1 MPLRKEIKMYN
12 NIRFTDNADL
22 ALQYAGSIA
31 LQYGKYAIDSEHIL
45 YGLTKIPDSLSNKI
59 LSSYGITSSALD
71 TLFAKMYR
79 GASTMI
85 ANEVELTIDS
95 KEIISIASQ
104 FAMQIGHD
112 FVGTEHLL
120 IAILTGDN
128 YSAGNIIKKHFRV
141 NINDIKNSV
150 LQILKSTALGNMGGY
165 GYTPQSNNYSSF
177 GGYDGYQEE
186 HRMNPDYSKEGGNG
200 EMPDFIKSMGRDLTE
215 RAREGKIDP
224 IIGRKEEIARVIEIL
239 CRKNKNNPVLIG
251 EAGVGKSAVVDGL
264 ALAIANNEVPD
275 LLKGKTIFSL
285 ELGGLMAGTK
295 YRGELEERLKQLIDY
310 ICNNKDIIVF
320 IDEIHT
326 LVQVGGDKGEVNP
339 ADMLKPYLA
348 RGEFQTIGATTTDE
362 YKKYIEK
369 DKALERRFQPVIVNP
384 PTVQQTIEIL
394 RGLKDSF
401 EVFHKVKIADEAIVA
416 AASLSD
422 RYIMDRSL
430 PDKAID
436 LIDEASSRVKV
447 VGKKKP
453 EELVKL
459 EEDLSRYE
467 VEKKEALFAENF
479 EKAGEYRDK
488 IRETQEKIK
497 ELNASGYGSDELVIT
512 QDDIC
517 NIISDWTKIPISK
530 ITENERDRLLKLEDI
545 LHKRVIGQDEAVV
558 AVSKAIR
565 KARIGLKDN
574 NRPIGSFMFLGQT
587 GVGKTEL
594 CKALAEAMFDNES
607 AVIRLDM
614 SEYME
619 KHSVSK
625 LIGSPPGYVG
635 FDDGGQLT
643 EKVRRKP
650 YSVILFDEIEKAH
663 PDVFNLLLQVLD
675 DGRLTDSQGRTV
687 SFKNTIIIFTS
698 NVGVSELPKKKGG
711 LGFGTNEEDNKELD
725 YDEIRTILMGAL
737 KKHFRPEFIN
747 RIDVVTVF
755 HPLNTEQLSQIAK
768 LFITNLNKRLQGQ
781 GASLKITESAL
792 KYLID
797 KGYDSEYGARPLR
810 RLIEQ
815 EIEDKLAEQLL
826 DGSISRD
833 STIIISARDGKLN
846 FKVTPKEN

>member
-1 MPLRKEIKMYN
+1 MYSN
-12 NIRFTDNADL
+12 LRFTESADL

-31 LQYGKYAIDSEHIL
+31 LQYGSYTIDTEHIL
-45 YGLTKIPDSLSNKI
+45 YGLTMIKDSVASKI
-59 LSSYGITSSALD
+59 LKNYGITSSSLENV
-71 TLFAKMYR
+71 FAKIYKNS
-79 GASTMI
+79 STLI
-85 ANEVELTIDS
+85 ANEVDLSIDS
-95 KEIISIASQ
+95 KEAILIASQ
-104 FAMQIGHD
+104 FASQIGHD
-112 FVGTEHLL
+112 FVGPEHLL
-120 IAILTGDN
+120 IAILLGEN
-128 YSAGNIIKKHFRV
+128 YDAGSIIKRYFRA

-150 LQILKSTALGNMGGY
+150 LQVLKSKAMGM
-165 GYTPQSNNYSSF
+165 PQDNYS
-177 GGYDGYQEE
+177 
-186 HRMNPDYSKEGGNG
+186 NYSDMGTMQNSNFSGNSA
-200 EMPDFIKSMGRDLTE
+200 ELPEFMSSMGRDLTAK
-215 RAREGKIDP
+215 AREGKIDP
-224 IIGRKEEIARVIEIL
+224 IIGRKEEIERVIEIL

-264 ALAIANNEVPD
+264 ALAIASGNVPD
-275 LLKGKTIFSL
+275 LLKNKTIFSL

-295 YRGELEERLKQLIDY
+295 YRGELEERLKQVIDY
-310 ICNNKDIIVF
+310 ITNNKDIIVF

-348 RGEFQTIGATTTDE
+348 RGEFQTIGATTTEE
-362 YKKYIEK
+362 YRKYIEK
-369 DKALERRFQPVIVNP
+369 DKALERRFQPVMVNP
-384 PTVQQTIEIL
+384 PTVEQTIEIL

-401 EVFHKVKIADEAIVA
+401 EVFHKVKISDDAIVA

-436 LIDEASSRVKV
+436 LIDEASSKVKV
-447 VGKKKP
+447 NGRKKP
-453 EELVKL
+453 EELKEL
-459 EEDLSRYE
+459 EEQISKYE
-467 VEKKEALFAENF
+467 AEKKEALFAENF
-479 EKAGEYRDK
+479 EKAGQFRDK
-488 IRETQEKIK
+488 IREAQEKIK
-497 ELNASGYGSDELVIT
+497 QISNSDVANSDDLTIT
-512 QDDIC
+512 QEDIC
-517 NIISDWTKIPISK
+517 NIVSEWTKIPVSK
-530 ITENERDRLLKLEDI
+530 ITENERERLLKLEEI
-545 LHKRVIGQDEAVV
+545 LHKRVIGQDEAVR

-565 KARIGLKDN
+565 RARIGLKDN

-594 CKALAEAMFDNES
+594 CKALAEAMFDNEN

-635 FDDGGQLT
+635 FDEGGQLT

-663 PDVFNLLLQVLD
+663 PDVFNILLQVLD

-698 NVGVSELPKKKGG
+698 NVGVNELPKKKGG
-711 LGFGTNEEDNKELD
+711 LGFGDGNDDKTLD
-725 YDEIRTILMGAL
+725 YDEIKEILMNAL
-737 KKHFRPEFIN
+737 KRQFKPEFLN

-755 HPLNTEQLSQIAK
+755 HPLNYEQLSQIAK
-768 LFITNLNKRLQGQ
+768 LFISNLNKRLLSR
-781 GASLKITESAL
+781 GANLKVTESAL

-815 EIEDKLAEQLL
+815 EIEDKIAEQILE
-826 DGSISRD
+826 GTIPEK
-833 STIIISARDGKLN
+833 STIIISAKDGKLN
-846 FKVTPKEN
+846 FKVSPQEN

>member
-1 MPLRKEIKMYN
+1 MYSN
-12 NIRFTDNADL
+12 LRFTESADL

-31 LQYGKYAIDSEHIL
+31 LQYGSYTIDTEHIL
-45 YGLTKIPDSLSNKI
+45 YGLTMIKDSVASKI
-59 LSSYGITSSALD
+59 LKNYGITSSSLENV
-71 TLFAKMYR
+71 FAKIYKNS
-79 GASTMI
+79 STLI
-85 ANEVELTIDS
+85 ANEVDLSIDS
-95 KEIISIASQ
+95 KEAILIASQ
-104 FAMQIGHD
+104 FASQIGHD

-120 IAILTGDN
+120 IAILLGEN
-128 YSAGNIIKKHFRV
+128 YDAGSIIKRYFRA

-150 LQILKSTALGNMGGY
+150 LQVLKSKAMGM
-165 GYTPQSNNYSSF
+165 PQDNYS
-177 GGYDGYQEE
+177 
-186 HRMNPDYSKEGGNG
+186 NYSDMGTMQNSNFSGNSA
-200 EMPDFIKSMGRDLTE
+200 ELPEFMSSMGRDLTAK
-215 RAREGKIDP
+215 AREGKIDP
-224 IIGRKEEIARVIEIL
+224 IIGRKEEIERVIEIL

-264 ALAIANNEVPD
+264 ALAIASGNVPD
-275 LLKGKTIFSL
+275 LLKNKTIFSL

-295 YRGELEERLKQLIDY
+295 YRGELEERLKQVIDY
-310 ICNNKDIIVF
+310 ITNNKDIIVF

-348 RGEFQTIGATTTDE
+348 RGEFQTIGATTTEE
-362 YKKYIEK
+362 YRKYIEK
-369 DKALERRFQPVIVNP
+369 DKALERRFQPVMVNP
-384 PTVQQTIEIL
+384 PTVEQTIEIL

-401 EVFHKVKIADEAIVA
+401 EVFHKVKISDDAIVA

-436 LIDEASSRVKV
+436 LIDEASSKVKV
-447 VGKKKP
+447 NGRKKP
-453 EELVKL
+453 EELKEL
-459 EEDLSRYE
+459 EEQISKYE
-467 VEKKEALFAENF
+467 AEKKEALFAENF
-479 EKAGEYRDK
+479 EKAGQFRDK
-488 IRETQEKIK
+488 IREAQEKIK
-497 ELNASGYGSDELVIT
+497 QISNSDVANSDDLTIT
-512 QDDIC
+512 QEDIC
-517 NIISDWTKIPISK
+517 NIVSEWTKIPVSK
-530 ITENERDRLLKLEDI
+530 ITENERERLLKLEEI
-545 LHKRVIGQDEAVV
+545 LHKRVIGQDEAVR

-565 KARIGLKDN
+565 RARIGLKDN

-594 CKALAEAMFDNES
+594 CKALAEAMFDNEN

-635 FDDGGQLT
+635 FDEGGQLT

-663 PDVFNLLLQVLD
+663 PDVFNILLQVLD

-698 NVGVSELPKKKGG
+698 NVGVNELPKKKGG
-711 LGFGTNEEDNKELD
+711 LGFGDGNDDKTLD
-725 YDEIRTILMGAL
+725 YDEIKEILMNAL
-737 KKHFRPEFIN
+737 KRQFKPEFLN

-755 HPLNTEQLSQIAK
+755 HPLNYEQLSQIAK
-768 LFITNLNKRLQGQ
+768 LFISNLNKRLLSR
-781 GASLKITESAL
+781 GANLKVTERAL

-797 KGYDSEYGARPLR
+797 KGYDSEYGARPVR

-815 EIEDKLAEQLL
+815 EIEDKIAEQILE
-826 DGSISRD
+826 GTIPEK
-833 STIIISARDGKLN
+833 STIIISAKDGKLN
-846 FKVTPKEN
+846 FKVSPQEN

>member
-1 MPLRKEIKMYN
+1 MYN

-31 LQYGKYAIDSEHIL
+31 LQYGKFAIDSDHIL

-59 LSSYGITSSALD
+59 LSSYGITSTALD
-71 TLFAKMYR
+71 NLFAKLYK

-85 ANEVELTIDS
+85 ANEVDLTIDS

-120 IAILTGDN
+120 IAILTGDS
-128 YSAGNIIKKHFRV
+128 YSAGNIIKKNFRV

-165 GYTPQSNNYSSF
+165 NTYSQPQNMGYGYNN
-177 GGYDGYQEE
+177 GYDSYTSQGPMANDYQRETA
-186 HRMNPDYSKEGGNG
+186 PG
-200 EMPDFIKSMGRDLTE
+200 EIPEFIKSMGRDLTAK
-215 RAREGKIDP
+215 ARDGKIDP
-224 IIGRKEEIARVIEIL
+224 IIGRKDEIARVIEIL

-310 ICNNKDIIVF
+310 ICNNKDMIVF

-369 DKALERRFQPVIVNP
+369 DKALERRFQPVMVNP
-384 PTVQQTIEIL
+384 PSVQQTIEIL

-436 LIDEASSRVKV
+436 LIDEASSRAKV

-459 EEDLSRYE
+459 EEDIARYE

-488 IRETQEKIK
+488 IRDAQEKIK
-497 ELNASGYGSDELVIT
+497 EFSSANYGLNELVIT
-512 QDDIC
+512 QEDIC
-517 NIISDWTKIPISK
+517 NIISDWTHIPITK

-545 LHKRVIGQDEAVV
+545 LHKRVIGQNEAVV

-594 CKALAEAMFDNES
+594 CKALAEAMFDSET

-635 FDDGGQLT
+635 FDEGGQLT

-650 YSVILFDEIEKAH
+650 YSVVLFDEVEKAH

-711 LGFGTNEEDNKELD
+711 LGFGADEDIDKELD
-725 YDEIRTILMGAL
+725 YEEIKDILTGAL
-737 KKHFRPEFIN
+737 KKHFRPEFLN

-755 HPLNTEQLSQIAK
+755 HPLNTAQLSQIAK
-768 LFITNLNKRLQGQ
+768 LFITGLNKRLQSQ

-792 KYLID
+792 KYLIH

-815 EIEDKLAEQLL
+815 EIEDRLAEQLL
-826 DGSISRD
+826 DGSISRN
-833 STIIISARDGKLN
+833 STIIISARDGRLN
-846 FKVTPKEN
+846 FKVSEKEN

>member
-1 MPLRKEIKMYN
+1 MYSN
-12 NIRFTDNADL
+12 LRFTESADL

-31 LQYGKYAIDSEHIL
+31 LQYGSYTIDTEHIL
-45 YGLTKIPDSLSNKI
+45 YGLTMIKDSVASKI
-59 LSSYGITSSALD
+59 LKNYGITSSSLENV
-71 TLFAKMYR
+71 FAKIYKNS
-79 GASTMI
+79 STLI
-85 ANEVELTIDS
+85 ANEVDLSIDS
-95 KEIISIASQ
+95 KEAILIASQ
-104 FAMQIGHD
+104 FASQIGHD

-120 IAILTGDN
+120 IAILLGEN
-128 YSAGNIIKKHFRV
+128 YDAGSIIKRYFRA

-150 LQILKSTALGNMGGY
+150 LQVLKSKAMGM
-165 GYTPQSNNYSSF
+165 PQDNYS
-177 GGYDGYQEE
+177 
-186 HRMNPDYSKEGGNG
+186 NYSDMGTMQNSNFSENSA
-200 EMPDFIKSMGRDLTE
+200 ELPEFMSSMGRDLTAK
-215 RAREGKIDP
+215 AREGKIDP
-224 IIGRKEEIARVIEIL
+224 IIGRKEEIERVIEIL

-264 ALAIANNEVPD
+264 ALAIASGNVPD
-275 LLKGKTIFSL
+275 LLKNKTIFSL

-295 YRGELEERLKQLIDY
+295 YRGELEERLKQVIDY
-310 ICNNKDIIVF
+310 ITNNKDIIVF

-348 RGEFQTIGATTTDE
+348 RGEFQTIGATTTEE
-362 YKKYIEK
+362 YRKYIEK
-369 DKALERRFQPVIVNP
+369 DKALERRFQPVMVNP
-384 PTVQQTIEIL
+384 PTVEQTIEIL

-401 EVFHKVKIADEAIVA
+401 EVFHKVKISDDAIVA

-436 LIDEASSRVKV
+436 LIDEASSKVKV
-447 VGKKKP
+447 NGRKKP
-453 EELVKL
+453 EELKEL
-459 EEDLSRYE
+459 EEQISKYE
-467 VEKKEALFAENF
+467 AEKKEALFAENF
-479 EKAGEYRDK
+479 EKAGQFRDK
-488 IRETQEKIK
+488 IREAQEKIK
-497 ELNASGYGSDELVIT
+497 QISNSDVANSDDLTIT
-512 QDDIC
+512 QEDIC
-517 NIISDWTKIPISK
+517 NIVSEWTKIPVSK
-530 ITENERDRLLKLEDI
+530 ITENERERLLKLEEI
-545 LHKRVIGQDEAVV
+545 LHKRVIGQDEAVR

-565 KARIGLKDN
+565 RARIGLKDN

-594 CKALAEAMFDNES
+594 CKALAEAMFDNEN

-635 FDDGGQLT
+635 FDEGGQLT

-663 PDVFNLLLQVLD
+663 PDVFNILLQVLD

-698 NVGVSELPKKKGG
+698 NVGVNELPKKKGG
-711 LGFGTNEEDNKELD
+711 LGFGDGNDDKTLD
-725 YDEIRTILMGAL
+725 YDEIKEILMNAL
-737 KKHFRPEFIN
+737 KRQFKPEFLN

-755 HPLNTEQLSQIAK
+755 HPLNYEQLSQIAK
-768 LFITNLNKRLQGQ
+768 LFISNLNKRLLSR
-781 GASLKITESAL
+781 GANLKVTESAL

-815 EIEDKLAEQLL
+815 EIEDKIAEQILE
-826 DGSISRD
+826 GTIPEK
-833 STIIISARDGKLN
+833 STIIISAKDGKLN
-846 FKVTPKEN
+846 FKVSPQEN

>member
-1 MPLRKEIKMYN
+1 MYSN
-12 NIRFTDNADL
+12 LRFTESADL

-31 LQYGKYAIDSEHIL
+31 LQYGSYTIDTEHIL
-45 YGLTKIPDSLSNKI
+45 YGLTMIKDSVASKI
-59 LSSYGITSSALD
+59 LKNYGITSSSLENV
-71 TLFAKMYR
+71 FAKVYKNS
-79 GASTMI
+79 STLI
-85 ANEVELTIDS
+85 ANEVDLSIDS
-95 KEIISIASQ
+95 KEAILIASQ
-104 FAMQIGHD
+104 FASQIGHD

-120 IAILTGDN
+120 IAILLGEN
-128 YSAGNIIKKHFRV
+128 YDAGTIIKRYFRA

-150 LQILKSTALGNMGGY
+150 LQVLKSKAMGM
-165 GYTPQSNNYSSF
+165 PQDNYS
-177 GGYDGYQEE
+177 
-186 HRMNPDYSKEGGNG
+186 NYSDMSTMQNTNYAGNSA
-200 EMPDFIKSMGRDLTE
+200 ELPEFMKSMGRDLTAK
-215 RAREGKIDP
+215 AREGKIDP
-224 IIGRKEEIARVIEIL
+224 IIGRKEEIERVIEIL

-264 ALAIANNEVPD
+264 ALAIANGNVPD
-275 LLKGKTIFSL
+275 LLKSKTIFSL

-295 YRGELEERLKQLIDY
+295 YRGELEERLKQVIDY
-310 ICNNKDIIVF
+310 ITNNKDIIVF

-348 RGEFQTIGATTTDE
+348 RGEFQTIGATTTEE
-362 YKKYIEK
+362 YRKYIEK

-384 PTVQQTIEIL
+384 PTVEQTIEIL

-401 EVFHKVKIADEAIVA
+401 EVFHKVKISDDAIVA

-436 LIDEASSRVKV
+436 LIDEASSKVKV
-447 VGKKKP
+447 NGRKKP
-453 EELVKL
+453 EELKEL
-459 EEDLSRYE
+459 EEQISKYE
-467 VEKKEALFAENF
+467 AEKKEALFAENF
-479 EKAGEYRDK
+479 EKAGQFRDK
-488 IRETQEKIK
+488 IREAQEKIK
-497 ELNASGYGSDELVIT
+497 QISSSDVANSDDLTIT
-512 QDDIC
+512 QEDIC
-517 NIISDWTKIPISK
+517 NIVSEWTKIPVSK
-530 ITENERDRLLKLEDI
+530 ITENERERLLKLEEI
-545 LHKRVIGQDEAVV
+545 LHKRVIGQDEAVR

-565 KARIGLKDN
+565 RARIGLKDN

-594 CKALAEAMFDNES
+594 CKALAEAMFDNEN

-635 FDDGGQLT
+635 FDEGGQLT

-663 PDVFNLLLQVLD
+663 PDVFNILLQVLD

-698 NVGVSELPKKKGG
+698 NVGVNELPKKKGG
-711 LGFGTNEEDNKELD
+711 LGFGDGNDDKTLD
-725 YDEIRTILMGAL
+725 YDEIKEILTNAL
-737 KKHFRPEFIN
+737 KRQFKPEFLN

-755 HPLNTEQLSQIAK
+755 HPLNYEQLSQIAK
-768 LFITNLNKRLQGQ
+768 LFISNLNKRLLSR
-781 GASLKITESAL
+781 GANLKVTESAL

-797 KGYDSEYGARPLR
+797 KGYDTEYGARPLR

-815 EIEDKLAEQLL
+815 EIEDKIAEQILE
-826 DGSISRD
+826 GTIPEK
-833 STIIISARDGKLN
+833 STIIISAKDGKLN
-846 FKVTPKEN
+846 FKVSPQEN

>member
-1 MPLRKEIKMYN
+1 MYN
-12 NIRFTDNADL
+12 NLKFTENADL

-31 LQYGKYAIDSEHIL
+31 LQYGSYTIDTEHIL
-45 YGLTKIPDSLSNKI
+45 YGLTKIGDSVASKI
-59 LSSYGITSSALD
+59 LKNYGITSSALENVFSKIYKNTS
-71 TLFAKMYR
+71 TLI
-79 GASTMI
+79 SS
-85 ANEVELTIDS
+85 EVDLSIDS
-95 KEIISIASQ
+95 KEAILIASQ
-104 FAMQIGHD
+104 FASQIGHD
-112 FVGTEHLL
+112 FVGTEHML
-120 IAILTGDN
+120 IAILMGDN
-128 YSAGNIIKKHFRV
+128 YDACSVIKRFFRANIY
-141 NINDIKNSV
+141 DIKNSV
-150 LQILKSTALGNMGGY
+150 LQVLKSKAMGTNFGKNDMNY
-165 GYTPQSNNYSSF
+165 GDMNSTMQSTNYPQNSSV
-177 GGYDGYQEE
+177 
-186 HRMNPDYSKEGGNG
+186 
-200 EMPDFIKSMGRDLTE
+200 MPEFMKNMGRDLTE
-215 RAREGKIDP
+215 KARDGKIDP
-224 IIGRKEEIARVIEIL
+224 IIGRKEEIERVIEIL

-264 ALAIANNEVPD
+264 ALAIANGDVPD
-275 LLKGKTIFSL
+275 ILRNKSIFSL

-295 YRGELEERLKQLIDY
+295 YRGELEERLKQVIDY
-310 ICNNKDIIVF
+310 ITSNKDIIVF

-362 YKKYIEK
+362 YRKYIEK

-384 PTVQQTIEIL
+384 PTVEQTIEIL

-401 EVFHKVKIADEAIVA
+401 EVFHKVKITDDAIIA
-416 AASLSD
+416 SASLSD

-447 VGKKKP
+447 IGKKKP
-453 EELVKL
+453 DDIKNL
-459 EEDLSRYE
+459 EDEISKYE
-467 VEKKEALFAENF
+467 AEKKEALFAENF
-479 EKAGEYRDK
+479 EKAGQFRDK
-488 IRETQEKIK
+488 IREAQEKLK
-497 ELNASGYGSDELVIT
+497 NLQANNAISDELTIT

-517 NIISDWTKIPISK
+517 NIISEWTKIPVSK
-530 ITENERDRLLKLEDI
+530 ITENERERLLKLEDI
-545 LHKRVIGQDEAVV
+545 LHKRVIGQNEAVI

-565 KARIGLKDN
+565 RARIGLKDN
-574 NRPIGSFMFLGQT
+574 SRPIGSFMFLGQT

-594 CKALAEAMFDNES
+594 CKALAEAMFDNEN

-635 FDDGGQLT
+635 FDEGGQLT
-643 EKVRRKP
+643 ERVRRKP

-675 DGRLTDSQGRTV
+675 DGRLTDSQGRTI

-711 LGFGTNEEDNKELD
+711 LGFGENESDKELD
-725 YDEIRTILMGAL
+725 YDEIKEILTSAL
-737 KKHFRPEFIN
+737 KRHFKPEFLN

-755 HPLNTEQLSQIAK
+755 HPLNYEQLSQIAK
-768 LFITNLNKRLQGQ
+768 LFISNLNKRLGRQS
-781 GASLKITESAL
+781 ANLKVTESAL

-815 EIEDKLAEQLL
+815 EIEDRIAEQYLE
-826 DGSISRD
+826 GNIPNN
-833 STIIISARDGKLN
+833 STIIISAKEGKLS
-846 FKVTPKEN
+846 FRVTPQEK

>member
-1 MPLRKEIKMYN
+1 MYN
-12 NIRFTDNADL
+12 NLRFTENAN
-22 ALQYAGSIA
+22 AVLQYAGTIA
-31 LQYGKYAIDSEHIL
+31 LQFGSYSIDTEHIL
-45 YGLTKIPDSLSNKI
+45 YGLTKVKDSVACKI
-59 LSSYGITSSALD
+59 LNSYGINNVALESLFTKLFKNST
-71 TLFAKMYR
+71 TL
-79 GASTMI
+79 I
-85 ANEVELTIDS
+85 ANEVDLAIDS
-95 KEIISIASQ
+95 KEAILIASQ
-104 FAMQIGHD
+104 FASQIGYD

-120 IAILTGDN
+120 IAILMGEN
-128 YSAGNIIKKHFRV
+128 YDACSIIKRHFKV
-141 NINDIKNSV
+141 NINDIRNAV
-150 LQILKSTALGNMGGY
+150 MQILKSKSM
-165 GYTPQSNNYSSF
+165 
-177 GGYDGYQEE
+177 GYDDFSSSQSSMQSE
-186 HRMNPDYSKEGGNG
+186 DYSRNVG
-200 EMPDFIKSMGRDLTE
+200 EIPEFIKSMGRDLTAK
-215 RAREGKIDP
+215 ARDGKIDP
-224 IIGRKEEIARVIEIL
+224 IIGRQEEIERVIEIL

-251 EAGVGKSAVVDGL
+251 EAGVGKSAVIDGL
-264 ALAIANNEVPD
+264 ALAIVKGEVPEI
-275 LLKGKTIFSL
+275 LKNKVIFSL

-310 ICNNKDIIVF
+310 IISNKDIIVF

-362 YKKYIEK
+362 YRRYIEK
-369 DKALERRFQPVIVNP
+369 DKALERRFQPVTVNP

-401 EVFHKVKIADEAIVA
+401 EVFHKVKISDEAIVA

-436 LIDEASSRVKV
+436 LIDEASSKAKV
-447 VGKKKP
+447 LGKKKP
-453 EELVKL
+453 DELVTL
-459 EEDLSRYE
+459 EEDIAKYE
-467 VEKKEALFAENF
+467 VEKKEALLAENF
-479 EKAGEYRDK
+479 EKASEFRDK
-488 IRETQEKIK
+488 IRTAQEKIK
-497 ELNASGYGSDELVIT
+497 EYSSNISGGDLEIT
-512 QDDIC
+512 ADDIC
-517 NIISDWTKIPISK
+517 NVISAWTKIPVSK
-530 ITENERDRLLKLEDI
+530 ITENEKERLLKLEEI
-545 LHKRVIGQDEAVV
+545 LHSRVIGQDEAVN

-565 KARIGLKDN
+565 RARIGLKDN

-594 CKALAEAMFDNES
+594 CKALAEAMFDNEN

-643 EKVRRKP
+643 EKVRHKP
-650 YSVILFDEIEKAH
+650 YSVVLFDEVEKAH

-675 DGRLTDSQGRTV
+675 DGRLTDSQGRMV

-698 NVGVSELPKKKGG
+698 NVGVSELPKKKGH
-711 LGFGTNEEDNKELD
+711 LGFSEDNENYTPD
-725 YDEIRTILMGAL
+725 YEEIKSTLLNAL
-737 KKHFRPEFIN
+737 KKHFKPEFIN

-755 HPLNTEQLSQIAK
+755 HPLNYEQLSQIAK
-768 LFITNLNKRLQGQ
+768 LFIRNLNKRLQNRG
-781 GASLKITESAL
+781 SNLKVTESAL

-815 EIEDKLAEQLL
+815 EIEDRIAEQLL
-826 DGSISRD
+826 EGNIPTG
-833 STIIISARDGKLN
+833 STIIISAKDNNLA
-846 FKVTPKEN
+846 FKVSSQEN

>member
-1 MPLRKEIKMYN
+1 MYSN
-12 NIRFTDNADL
+12 LRFTESADL

-31 LQYGKYAIDSEHIL
+31 LQYGSYTIDTEHIL
-45 YGLTKIPDSLSNKI
+45 YGLTMIKDSVASKI
-59 LSSYGITSSALD
+59 LKNYGITSSSLENV
-71 TLFAKMYR
+71 FAKIYKNS
-79 GASTMI
+79 STLI
-85 ANEVELTIDS
+85 ANEVDLSIDS
-95 KEIISIASQ
+95 KEAILIASQ
-104 FAMQIGHD
+104 FASQIGHD

-120 IAILTGDN
+120 IAILLGEN
-128 YSAGNIIKKHFRV
+128 YDAGSIIKRYFKA

-150 LQILKSTALGNMGGY
+150 LQVLKSKAMGM
-165 GYTPQSNNYSSF
+165 PQDNYS
-177 GGYDGYQEE
+177 
-186 HRMNPDYSKEGGNG
+186 NYSDMGTMQNSNFSGNSA
-200 EMPDFIKSMGRDLTE
+200 ELPEFMSSMGRDLTAK
-215 RAREGKIDP
+215 AREGKIDP
-224 IIGRKEEIARVIEIL
+224 IIGRKEEIERVIEIL

-264 ALAIANNEVPD
+264 ALAIASGNVPD
-275 LLKGKTIFSL
+275 LLKNKTIFSL

-295 YRGELEERLKQLIDY
+295 YRGELEERLKQVIDY
-310 ICNNKDIIVF
+310 ITNNKDIIVF

-348 RGEFQTIGATTTDE
+348 RGEFQTIGATTTEE
-362 YKKYIEK
+362 YRKYIEK
-369 DKALERRFQPVIVNP
+369 DKALERRFQPVMVNP
-384 PTVQQTIEIL
+384 PTVEQTIEIL

-401 EVFHKVKIADEAIVA
+401 EVFHKVKISDDAIVA

-436 LIDEASSRVKV
+436 LIDEASSKVKV
-447 VGKKKP
+447 NGRKKP
-453 EELVKL
+453 EELKEL
-459 EEDLSRYE
+459 EEQISKYE
-467 VEKKEALFAENF
+467 AEKKEALFAENF
-479 EKAGEYRDK
+479 EKAGQFRDK
-488 IRETQEKIK
+488 IREAQEKIK
-497 ELNASGYGSDELVIT
+497 QISNSDVANSDDLTIT
-512 QDDIC
+512 QEDIC
-517 NIISDWTKIPISK
+517 NIVSEWTKIPVSK
-530 ITENERDRLLKLEDI
+530 ITENERERLLKLEEI
-545 LHKRVIGQDEAVV
+545 LHKRVIGQDEAVR

-565 KARIGLKDN
+565 RARIGLKDN

-594 CKALAEAMFDNES
+594 CKALAEAMFDNEN

-635 FDDGGQLT
+635 FDEGGQLT

-663 PDVFNLLLQVLD
+663 PDVFNILLQVLD

-698 NVGVSELPKKKGG
+698 NVGVNELPKKKGG
-711 LGFGTNEEDNKELD
+711 LGFGDGSDDKTLD
-725 YDEIRTILMGAL
+725 YDEIKETLMNAL
-737 KKHFRPEFIN
+737 KRQFKPEFLN

-755 HPLNTEQLSQIAK
+755 HPLNYEQLSQIAK
-768 LFITNLNKRLQGQ
+768 LFISNLNKRLLSR
-781 GASLKITESAL
+781 GANLKVTESAL

-815 EIEDKLAEQLL
+815 EIEDKIAEQILE
-826 DGSISRD
+826 GTIPEK
-833 STIIISARDGKLN
+833 STIIISAKDGKLN
-846 FKVTPKEN
+846 FKVSPQEN

>member
-1 MPLRKEIKMYN
+1 MYSN
-12 NIRFTDNADL
+12 LKFTENADF

-31 LQYGKYAIDSEHIL
+31 LQYGSYTIDTEHIL
-45 YGLTKIPDSLSNKI
+45 YGLTKIKDSVACKILNNYGINSQALENIFNKI
-59 LSSYGITSSALD
+59 Y
-71 TLFAKMYR
+71 KN
-79 GASTMI
+79 ASTI
-85 ANEVELTIDS
+85 ISNEVDLSIDT
-95 KEIISIASQ
+95 KEAILIASQ
-104 FAMQIGHD
+104 FASQIGHD

-120 IAILTGDN
+120 IAILMGDN
-128 YSAGNIIKKHFRV
+128 YDAGNIIKRYFKA
-141 NINDIKNSV
+141 NIYDIKNSV
-150 LQILKSTALGNMGGY
+150 LQVLKSKAMGMNY
-165 GYTPQSNNYSSF
+165 AENDMNYSEMGSTM
-177 GGYDGYQEE
+177 QSP
-186 HRMNPDYSKEGGNG
+186 NYSQNSQ
-200 EMPDFIKSMGRDLTE
+200 EMPEFMKSMGRDLTE
-215 RAREGKIDP
+215 KAREGKIDP
-224 IIGRKEEIARVIEIL
+224 IIGRKEEIERVIEIL

-264 ALAIANNEVPD
+264 ALAIAQGNVPD
-275 LLKGKTIFSL
+275 LLKNKTIFSL

-295 YRGELEERLKQLIDY
+295 YRGELEERLKQVIDY
-310 ICNNKDIIVF
+310 ITNNKDIIVF

-362 YKKYIEK
+362 YRKYIEK

-384 PTVQQTIEIL
+384 PTVEQTIEIL

-401 EVFHKVKIADEAIVA
+401 EVFHKVKITDDAIVA

-436 LIDEASSRVKV
+436 LIDEASSKVKV
-447 VGKKKP
+447 IGKKKP
-453 EELVKL
+453 DEVREL
-459 EEDLSRYE
+459 EEQISKYE
-467 VEKKEALFAENF
+467 AEKKEALFAENF
-479 EKAGEYRDK
+479 EKAGQFRDK
-488 IRETQEKIK
+488 IREAQDKLK
-497 ELNASGYGSDELVIT
+497 SYQSSNANSDELTIT
-512 QDDIC
+512 QDNIC
-517 NIISDWTKIPISK
+517 NIISEWTKIPVSK
-530 ITENERDRLLKLEDI
+530 ITENERERLLKLEDI
-545 LHKRVIGQDEAVV
+545 LHKRVIGQNEAVE

-565 KARIGLKDN
+565 RARIGLKDN

-594 CKALAEAMFDNES
+594 CKALAEAMFDNEN

-643 EKVRRKP
+643 ERVRRKP
-650 YSVILFDEIEKAH
+650 YSVVLFDEIEKAH

-711 LGFGTNEEDNKELD
+711 LGFGDGQTDKELD
-725 YDEIRTILMGAL
+725 YEEIKTILMNAL
-737 KKHFRPEFIN
+737 KRQFKPEFLN

-755 HPLNTEQLSQIAK
+755 HPLNYEQLSQIAK
-768 LFITNLNKRLQGQ
+768 LFISNLNKRLGKQ
-781 GASLKITESAL
+781 GANLKVTESAL

-815 EIEDKLAEQLL
+815 EIEDKIAEQYLE
-826 DGSISRD
+826 GNIPQN
-833 STIIISARDGKLN
+833 STIIISAKDGKLS
-846 FKVTPKEN
+846 FKVTPQEK

>member
-1 MPLRKEIKMYN
+1 MYN
-12 NIRFTDNADL
+12 NLRLTENADL
-22 ALQYAGSIA
+22 ALQFAGNIA
-31 LQYGKYAIDSEHIL
+31 LQYGSYTIDTEHIL
-45 YGLTKIPDSLSNKI
+45 YGLTKISDSVACKI
-59 LSSYGITSSALD
+59 LANYGITSSSLENVFSKIYKNNS
-71 TLFAKMYR
+71 TL
-79 GASTMI
+79 I
-85 ANEVELTIDS
+85 ANEVDLSIDS
-95 KEIISIASQ
+95 KEAILIASQ
-104 FAMQIGHD
+104 FANQIGHD

-120 IAILTGDN
+120 IAILMGEN
-128 YSAGNIIKKHFRV
+128 YDSGNIIKRYFRV
-141 NINDIKNSV
+141 NINDIKSNV
-150 LQILKSTALGNMGGY
+150 LQVLKSKAMGMENNMQYNDISSGM
-165 GYTPQSNNYSSF
+165 QNNNYSHNQAEIPEF
-177 GGYDGYQEE
+177 
-186 HRMNPDYSKEGGNG
+186 M
-200 EMPDFIKSMGRDLTE
+200 KSMGRDLTAK
-215 RAREGKIDP
+215 AREGKIDP
-224 IIGRKEEIARVIEIL
+224 IIGRKEEIERVIEIL

-264 ALAIANNEVPD
+264 ALKIANGDVPD
-275 LLKGKTIFSL
+275 LLKNKIIFSL

-295 YRGELEERLKQLIDY
+295 YRGELEERLKQVIDY
-310 ICNNKDIIVF
+310 ITNNRDIIVF

-348 RGEFQTIGATTTDE
+348 RGEFQTIGATTTEE
-362 YKKYIEK
+362 YRKYIEK
-369 DKALERRFQPVIVNP
+369 DKALERRFQPVMINP
-384 PTVQQTIEIL
+384 PTVEQTIEIL

-401 EVFHKVKIADEAIVA
+401 EVFHKVKISDDAIVA

-436 LIDEASSRVKV
+436 LIDEASSRAKV
-447 VGKKKP
+447 NGKKKP
-453 EELVKL
+453 EELNQL
-459 EEDLSRYE
+459 EEEMSRYE
-467 VEKKEALFAENF
+467 AEKKEALFAENF
-479 EKAGEYRDK
+479 EKAGEFRDK
-488 IRETQEKIK
+488 IREIQEKIK
-497 ELNASGYGSDELVIT
+497 SLNGSINSSDELTIT
-512 QDDIC
+512 QEDIC
-517 NIISDWTKIPISK
+517 NIISQWTKIPVSK
-530 ITENERDRLLKLEDI
+530 ITENERERLLKLEEI
-545 LHKRVIGQDEAVV
+545 LHKRVIGQDEAVE

-565 KARIGLKDN
+565 RARIGLKDN

-594 CKALAEAMFDNES
+594 CKALAEAMFDNEN

-635 FDDGGQLT
+635 FDEGGQLT

-663 PDVFNLLLQVLD
+663 PDVFNILLQVLD

-698 NVGVSELPKKKGG
+698 NVGVNELPKKKGT
-711 LGFGTNEEDNKELD
+711 LGFGENTEEKNLD
-725 YDEIRTILMGAL
+725 YNEIKEILTNAL
-737 KKHFRPEFIN
+737 KKHFKPEFLN

-755 HPLNTEQLSQIAK
+755 HPLNYDQLSQIAK
-768 LFITNLNKRLQGQ
+768 LFISNLNKRLNKQ
-781 GASLKITESAL
+781 GASLKVTESAL

-815 EIEDKLAEQLL
+815 EIEDKIAEQFLE
-826 DGSISRD
+826 GNIANNSI
-833 STIIISARDGKLN
+833 IIISAKDGKLS
-846 FKVTPKEN
+846 FKVTRQEN

>member
-1 MPLRKEIKMYN
+1 MFN
-12 NIRFTDNADL
+12 NIRFTDNVDDAF
-22 ALQYAGSIA
+22 QNAGVIA
-31 LQYGKYAIDSEHIL
+31 LQFGSYTIDTEHIL
-45 YGLTKIPDSLSNKI
+45 YGLTTIRDSVASRI
-59 LSSYGITSSALD
+59 LASYGITSDALTNLFMKLNRGRSTIITNNVDLAID
-71 TLFAKMYR
+71 T
-79 GASTMI
+79 
-85 ANEVELTIDS
+85 
-95 KEIISIASQ
+95 KEAISIATQ
-104 FAMQIGHD
+104 FASQIGHD

-120 IAILTGDN
+120 IALLMGDN
-128 YSAGNIIKKHFRV
+128 YDSTTILKRNFRV
-141 NINDIKNSV
+141 NINDIRNSV
-150 LQILKSTALGNMGGY
+150 LQIIKSNSMGTINDNY
-165 GYTPQSNNYSSF
+165 GYSQSQDDYGTFNKGYNQNYSNVQNS
-177 GGYDGYQEE
+177 
-186 HRMNPDYSKEGGNG
+186 EGI
-200 EMPDFIKSMGRDLTE
+200 PDFIKSMGRDLTQK
-215 RAREGKIDP
+215 ARDGKIDP
-224 IIGRKEEIARVIEIL
+224 IIGRQEELDRVIEIL

-264 ALAIANNEVPD
+264 ALAISEGRVPEI
-275 LLKGKTIFSL
+275 LKGKTIFSL

-295 YRGELEERLKQLIDY
+295 YRGELEERLKQLIEF
-310 ICNNKDIIVF
+310 ISNNKDIIVF

-369 DKALERRFQPVIVNP
+369 DKALERRFQPVMVNP
-384 PTVQQTIEIL
+384 PTVEQTIEIL

-401 EVFHKVKIADEAIVA
+401 EVFHKVRIGEDAIIA

-436 LIDEASSRVKV
+436 LIDEASSKAKV

-453 EELVKL
+453 EELIRL
-459 EEDLSRYE
+459 EEEVAKYE
-467 VEKKEALFAENF
+467 IEKKEALFAENF
-479 EKAGEYRDK
+479 EKASDYRDK
-488 IRETQEKIK
+488 INDCQNKIK
-497 ELNASGYGSDELVIT
+497 EINDNNPSNGELVVT
-512 QDDIC
+512 SEDIC
-517 NIISDWTKIPISK
+517 NIISQWTKIPVSK
-530 ITENERDRLLKLEDI
+530 ITENERERLLKLEDI
-545 LHKRVIGQDEAVV
+545 LHKRVIGQHEAVE

-565 KARIGLKDN
+565 RARIGLKDN
-574 NRPIGSFMFLGQT
+574 SRPIGSFLFLGQT

-594 CKALAEAMFDNES
+594 CKALAEAMFDNEN

-635 FDDGGQLT
+635 FDEGGQLT

-663 PDVFNLLLQVLD
+663 PDVFNILLQVLD

-687 SFKNTIIIFTS
+687 TFKNTIIIFTS

-711 LGFGTNEEDNKELD
+711 LGFGVDDNNSELD
-725 YDEIRTILMGAL
+725 YSEIKTILMSAL
-737 KKHFRPEFIN
+737 KKSFKPEFIN

-755 HPLNTEQLSQIAK
+755 HPLNYEQLSQIAK
-768 LFITNLNKRLQGQ
+768 LFICNLNKRLQNN
-781 GASLKITESAL
+781 GANLKITESAL

-815 EIEDKLAEQLL
+815 EIEDKIAEQILE
-826 DGSISRD
+826 GNIPGG
-833 STIIISARDGKLN
+833 STIVISAKDGTLR
-846 FKVTPKEN
+846 FKVQSREN

>member
-1 MPLRKEIKMYN
+1 MYSN
-12 NIRFTDNADL
+12 LRFTESADL

-31 LQYGKYAIDSEHIL
+31 LQYGSYTIDTEHIL
-45 YGLTKIPDSLSNKI
+45 YGLTMIKDSVASKI
-59 LSSYGITSSALD
+59 LKNYGITSSSLENV
-71 TLFAKMYR
+71 FAKIYKNS
-79 GASTMI
+79 STLI
-85 ANEVELTIDS
+85 ANEVDLSIDS
-95 KEIISIASQ
+95 KEAILIASQ
-104 FAMQIGHD
+104 FASQIGHD

-120 IAILTGDN
+120 IAILLGEN
-128 YSAGNIIKKHFRV
+128 YDAGSIIKRYFRA

-150 LQILKSTALGNMGGY
+150 LQVLKSKAMGM
-165 GYTPQSNNYSSF
+165 PQDNYS
-177 GGYDGYQEE
+177 
-186 HRMNPDYSKEGGNG
+186 NYSDMGTMQNSNFSGNSA
-200 EMPDFIKSMGRDLTE
+200 ELPEFMSSMGRDLTAK
-215 RAREGKIDP
+215 AREGKIDP
-224 IIGRKEEIARVIEIL
+224 IIGRKEEIERVIEIL

-264 ALAIANNEVPD
+264 ALAIASGNVPD
-275 LLKGKTIFSL
+275 LLKNKTIFSL

-295 YRGELEERLKQLIDY
+295 YRGELEERLKQVIDY
-310 ICNNKDIIVF
+310 ITNNKDIIVF

-348 RGEFQTIGATTTDE
+348 RGEFQTIGATTTEE
-362 YKKYIEK
+362 YRKYIEK
-369 DKALERRFQPVIVNP
+369 DKALERRFQPVMVNP
-384 PTVQQTIEIL
+384 PTVEQTIEIL

-401 EVFHKVKIADEAIVA
+401 EVFHKVKISDDAIVA

-436 LIDEASSRVKV
+436 LIDEGSSKVKV
-447 VGKKKP
+447 NGRKKP
-453 EELVKL
+453 EELKEL
-459 EEDLSRYE
+459 EEQISKYE
-467 VEKKEALFAENF
+467 AEKKEALFAENF
-479 EKAGEYRDK
+479 EKAGQFRDK
-488 IRETQEKIK
+488 IREAQEKIK
-497 ELNASGYGSDELVIT
+497 QISNSDVANSDDLTIT
-512 QDDIC
+512 QEDIC
-517 NIISDWTKIPISK
+517 NIVSEWTKIPVSK
-530 ITENERDRLLKLEDI
+530 ITENERERLLKLEEI
-545 LHKRVIGQDEAVV
+545 LHKRVIGQDEAVR

-565 KARIGLKDN
+565 RARIGLKDN

-594 CKALAEAMFDNES
+594 CKALAEAMFDNEN

-635 FDDGGQLT
+635 FDEGGQLT

-663 PDVFNLLLQVLD
+663 PDVFNILLQVLD

-698 NVGVSELPKKKGG
+698 NVGVNELPKKKGG
-711 LGFGTNEEDNKELD
+711 LGFGDGNDDKTLD
-725 YDEIRTILMGAL
+725 YDEIKEILMNAL
-737 KKHFRPEFIN
+737 KRQFKPEFLN

-755 HPLNTEQLSQIAK
+755 HPLNYEQLSQIAK
-768 LFITNLNKRLQGQ
+768 LFISNLNKRLLSR
-781 GASLKITESAL
+781 GANLKVTESAL

-815 EIEDKLAEQLL
+815 EIEDKIAEQILE
-826 DGSISRD
+826 GTIPEK
-833 STIIISARDGKLN
+833 STIIISAKDGKLN
-846 FKVTPKEN
+846 FKVSPQEN